1 MKADV
6 SIAQSSGNYKIKVSG
21 RASFECSPPLRNL
34 AKSFDHEKLLS
45 ISIDLSQCES
55 MDSTFMGVLAML
67 GLRGIKQHAKTEIV
81 NANDFNYNLLEG
93 LGLCKLFEFRND
105 VTEENCEFEST
116 AGKNEDERNDTVL
129 EAHEVLMEVDD
140 DNVPKFEKVVAFVKK
155 DLGKE

>member
-34 AKSFDHEKLLS
+34 AKSFDTEKLLS
-45 ISIDLSQCES
+45 ISIDLAKCES

-67 GLRGIKQHAKTEIV
+67 GLRGIKKKASIEIT
-81 NANDFNYNLLEG
+81 NANAFNYNLLEG
-93 LGLCKLFEFRND
+93 LGLCKLFSFRD
-105 VTEENCEFEST
+105 DIVEDTHDFEST
-116 AGKNEDERNDTVL
+116 AGKNADEKNDTVL

-140 DNVPKFEKVVAFVKK
+140 DNVAKFEKVVAFVKE
-155 DLGKE
+155 DLGK